1 MTTSTTSKRVTK
13 ATHFNRLL
21 TIAEVANN
29 PDLVEF
35 INHELE
41 LLERKNASP
50 NGEKKMTATQ
60 KENVGIKEAILSF
73 MEIGKR
79 YTVGDIIKDCPECEG
94 LSTSKV
100 SAILRQMRED
110 VGTGEIRRIEDKR
123 KTYFEKVG
131 E

>member
-1 MTTSTTSKRVTK
+1 MTTSTTSKRITK

-41 LLERKNASP
+41 LLERKNTSL

-60 KENVGIKEAILSF
+60 KENVGIKQAILAN
-73 MEIGKR
+73 MERDKL
-79 YTVGDIIKDCPECEG
+79 YTVGDMIKSFPELEG
-94 LSTSKV
+94 FSTSKV
-100 SAILRQMRED
+100 SAILRQMRDD
-110 VGTGEIRRIEDKR
+110 VGTGEIIRIEDKR
-123 KTYFEKVG
+123 KTYFKLA
-131 E
+131 

>member
-1 MTTSTTSKRVTK
+1 MTTSTTSKRITK

-21 TIAEVANN
+21 AISEVANN

-41 LLERKNASP
+41 LLERKNTSP
-50 NGEKKMTATQ
+50 NGEKKLTATQ
-60 KENVGIKEAILSF
+60 KENLGLKEAILSF
-73 MEIGKR
+73 MELGKR
-79 YTVGDIIKDCPECEG
+79 YTVADLIKDCPELEG

-100 SAILRQMRED
+100 SAILRPMRDD